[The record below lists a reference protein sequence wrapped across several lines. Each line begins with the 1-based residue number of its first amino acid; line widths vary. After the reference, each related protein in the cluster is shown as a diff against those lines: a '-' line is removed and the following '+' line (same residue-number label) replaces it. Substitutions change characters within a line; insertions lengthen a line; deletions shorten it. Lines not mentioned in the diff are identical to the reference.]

1 MNHNYKLTDFKNIVE
16 EADTDIKERIVS
28 VSLSEVS
35 ELPVCIIHKLEN
47 LINTMISDYEEKS
60 CVVIPLDD
68 MELGMYLEVDT
79 LKRELSLNTYIGYS
93 ITEDCITGKE
103 VITSDIWDNTDYLTI
118 KKYFFMKL
126 MDAVFEQIMEIEK
139 CA

>member
-1 MNHNYKLTDFKNIVE
+1 MNYNYKITDFKNIAK

-28 VSLSEVS
+28 VGLNEVS

-47 LINTMISDYEEKS
+47 LINKIISDYEEKS
-60 CVVIPLDD
+60 GVVIPLDD

-93 ITEDCITGKE
+93 ATEDCITGKE
-103 VITSDIWDNTDYLTI
+103 VIASDIWDNTDYLTI
-118 KKYFFMKL
+118 KKYFFMRL
-126 MDAVFEQIMEIEK
+126 MDEVFEQIMEIEK

>member
-1 MNHNYKLTDFKNIVE
+1 MNHNYKITDFKNIAE

-28 VSLSEVS
+28 VGLNEVS
-35 ELPVCIIHKLEN
+35 ELPVCIVHKLKN
-47 LINTMISDYEEKS
+47 HINTMISDHEEKNG
-60 CVVIPLDD
+60 VIIPLED

-79 LKRELSLNTYIGYS
+79 LRSELSLNAYIGYS
-93 ITEDCITGKE
+93 LTEDCITGKE

-118 KKYFFMKL
+118 KKYFFMRL
-126 MDAVFEQIMEIEK
+126 MDEVFEQIMEIEK

>member
-1 MNHNYKLTDFKNIVE
+1 MNHNYKITDFKNIAE

-28 VSLSEVS
+28 VGLNEVS

-47 LINTMISDYEEKS
+47 LINKIISDHEEKS
-60 CVVIPLDD
+60 GVVIPLDD

-93 ITEDCITGKE
+93 ATEDCITGKE
-103 VITSDIWDNTDYLTI
+103 VIASDIWDNTDYLTI
-118 KKYFFMKL
+118 KKYFFMRL
-126 MDAVFEQIMEIEK
+126 MDEVFEQIMEIEK

>member
-1 MNHNYKLTDFKNIVE
+1 MNYNYKITDFKNIAK

-28 VSLSEVS
+28 VGLNEVS

-47 LINTMISDYEEKS
+47 LINKIISDHEEKS
-60 CVVIPLDD
+60 GVVIPLDD

-93 ITEDCITGKE
+93 ATEDCITGKE
-103 VITSDIWDNTDYLTI
+103 VIASDIWDNTDYLTI
-118 KKYFFMKL
+118 KKYFFMRL
-126 MDAVFEQIMEIEK
+126 MDEVFEQIMEIEK

>member
-1 MNHNYKLTDFKNIVE
+1 MNHNYKITDFKNIAE
-16 EADTDIKERIVS
+16 ETDTDIKERIVT
-28 VSLSEVS
+28 VGLNEVS
-35 ELPVCIIHKLEN
+35 ELPVCIIHRLEN

-60 CVVIPLDD
+60 CVVIPLYD

-126 MDAVFEQIMEIEK
+126 MDEVFEQIMKIEK

>member
-1 MNHNYKLTDFKNIVE
+1 MNHNYKITDFKNIAE
-16 EADTDIKERIVS
+16 ETDTDIKERIVT
-28 VSLSEVS
+28 VGLNEVS
-35 ELPVCIIHKLEN
+35 ELPVYIVHKLEN
-47 LINTMISDYEEKS
+47 LINIMISDHEEKTG
-60 CVVIPLDD
+60 VVIPLDD

-118 KKYFFMKL
+118 KNYFLMKL
-126 MDAVFEQIMEIEK
+126 LHEMAVQIVEIEK